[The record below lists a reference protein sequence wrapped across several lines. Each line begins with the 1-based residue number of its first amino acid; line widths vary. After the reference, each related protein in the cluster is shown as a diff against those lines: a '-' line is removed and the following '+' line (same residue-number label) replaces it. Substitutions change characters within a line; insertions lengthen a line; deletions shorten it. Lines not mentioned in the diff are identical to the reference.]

1 MDEKIIS
8 TQKTPMS
15 NVSSPFPLKEMVF
28 SYFKEGGYKQTV
40 PTKTM
45 SVSELIVY
53 LTQDERLKERTGQ
66 LRELRR
72 TGNEAEFK
80 EMKNKSPFITASA
93 VMNGTDKTKK
103 SITSLS
109 GFVMIDV
116 DSHSATAAAEF
127 KANIKA
133 CRDLP
138 WALAFNSISDGS
150 KLLVAYDKE
159 HYSTEQA
166 YRAAAAYLVEKLNVN
181 PEHIDKGCA
190 NANRLTYLYHDSE
203 ALLNPVFREMSKD
216 AFPIDEWVKK
226 GEKLFGQVKTLC
238 EKSTAERSTD
248 AGNDNSEVDEAEVF
262 VLNKMKNNLLRAAKY
277 IALKDIHVCDSFLDY
292 FQFVT
297 GIAHDFPHDEE
308 VKEACRNV
316 CKHSDKFN
324 NDDFEKLYSDQSA
337 DTRSDDQK
345 SFTLRTSLMM
355 CMDALGKSERWSKG
369 SFSSNLSYKKLPE
382 IMRRLKELDTDPTF
396 RDFYMLG
403 ALSMLGVVNKMHY
416 IKANGQKGSTNVYV
430 LFIGSP
436 ANNKSK
442 LNVIFKMPSLID
454 EELKQKTDGEIAEWE
469 AKEDIKA
476 PKPHRRTFTFSPDT
490 TTRGLIN
497 NLVANNGR
505 GCITTTEA
513 QHLVVSKNQ
522 KNGYGDIN
530 TALCQAYEQEPINI
544 DRADDTV
551 RISNPTLSLVAT
563 ATPDVLNYMM
573 DARSF
578 DSGFASRCAIYELP
592 DVVEFFDLGDRDTN
606 FEQNKK
612 KGTETYLMNYF
623 RDFYH
628 MCQTLRKD
636 VIVKTTPEQD
646 TQLQM
651 FTFGAYYHYHDT
663 IFVSDG
669 YTKAD
674 NYAMPVARR
683 AFDRALRIATI
694 MTVLDRFEKR
704 RAEGKT
710 TFFDDGEVSE
720 KIYMTDDIVRD
731 AIVMSKTLFAKTFQ
745 ALKPQI
751 KAIKEQT
758 SLETYKQKKKS
769 ENFMVSRFK
778 KLPESFGLDEAR
790 EILKLGRSQIYSY
803 MSSFGANKWLEA
815 KNGIYTKL
823 PGSPGYDAP
832 CATASAVACGV

>member
-1 MDEKIIS
+1 M
-8 TQKTPMS
+8 
-15 NVSSPFPLKEMVF
+15 
-28 SYFKEGGYKQTV
+28 
-40 PTKTM
+40 
-45 SVSELIVY
+45 
-53 LTQDERLKERTGQ
+53 
-66 LRELRR
+66 
-72 TGNEAEFK
+72 
-80 EMKNKSPFITASA
+80 
-93 VMNGTDKTKK
+93 
-103 SITSLS
+103 
-109 GFVMIDV
+109 
-116 DSHSATAAAEF
+116 
-127 KANIKA
+127 
-133 CRDLP
+133 
-138 WALAFNSISDGS
+138 
-150 KLLVAYDKE
+150 
-159 HYSTEQA
+159 
-166 YRAAAAYLVEKLNVN
+166 
-181 PEHIDKGCA
+181 
-190 NANRLTYLYHDSE
+190 
-203 ALLNPVFREMSKD
+203 
-216 AFPIDEWVKK
+216 
-226 GEKLFGQVKTLC
+226 
-238 EKSTAERSTD
+238 
-248 AGNDNSEVDEAEVF
+248 
-262 VLNKMKNNLLRAAKY
+262 
-277 IALKDIHVCDSFLDY
+277 
-292 FQFVT
+292 
-297 GIAHDFPHDEE
+297 
-308 VKEACRNV
+308 
-316 CKHSDKFN
+316 
-324 NDDFEKLYSDQSA
+324 
-337 DTRSDDQK
+337 
-345 SFTLRTSLMM
+345 
-355 CMDALGKSERWSKG
+355 
-369 SFSSNLSYKKLPE
+369 
-382 IMRRLKELDTDPTF
+382 
-396 RDFYMLG
+396 
-403 ALSMLGVVNKMHY
+403 
-416 IKANGQKGSTNVYV
+416 
-430 LFIGSP
+430 
-436 ANNKSK
+436 
-442 LNVIFKMPSLID
+442 
-454 EELKQKTDGEIAEWE
+454 
-469 AKEDIKA
+469 
-476 PKPHRRTFTFSPDT
+476 
-490 TTRGLIN
+490 
-497 NLVANNGR
+497 ANNGR

-803 MSSFGANKWLEA
+803 MSTFGANKWLEA